1 MATVLRRSDASSLS
15 QPSPEQ
21 RKAQPDHIR
30 KTALNPLHQRTA
42 PPLQSKAAS
51 ALQRFSGGH
60 IGLDLGRAQWR
71 ELHAGGDGGAAF
83 RRRIS
88 MDIRS
93 WTLPRRDKPDSV
105 SPTPFTRILNKSRL
119 SRFLLLRVY

>member
-15 QPSPEQ
+15 QPAPQ
-21 RKAQPDHIR
+21 QGQTQPDHIR

-42 PPLQSKAAS
+42 TPLQCKAAS
-51 ALQRFSGGH
+51 ALQRFSSGYV
-60 IGLDLGRAQWR
+60 GLDLGGAQWR
-71 ELHAGGDGGAAF
+71 ELHAGGDGGEAF

-105 SPTPFTRILNKSRL
+105 SPTPFTRILNKGRL